1 LVFGIVFGAATWPT
15 ATAAPALPARMVAVG
30 DSITTATDVG
40 WCCVNPNGGN
50 PQYSWSTGTELAV
63 NSHNL
68 RIIAANGG
76 AEVATLNTAQP
87 GADSGDL
94 DEQLSAASQFF
105 AQPSGLGP
113 DYVTV
118 LMGGNDLCWNPTPT
132 GVFRQ
137 RVQSAFAQFFSA
149 NPDAYVFVA
158 SIPNLYQL
166 WNVLHNNPV
175 ARLTWSVFNICPEML
190 GNDVT
195 QSERLR
201 LLRQEQT
208 LNGILAATCGAYT
221 NCRWDNYAT
230 FNYQFTAADISTVDY
245 FHPSVTG
252 QCDLAAVTWNA
263 SYWGVGST
271 SCPNQ

>member
-1 LVFGIVFGAATWPT
+1 VAISAVTVFGILFGAETA
-15 ATAAPALPARMVAVG
+15 ATAAPTFPGRMVAVG

-50 PQYSWSTGTELAV
+50 PQYSWSTGSDLAV
-63 NSHNL
+63 NSHYL
-68 RIIAANGG
+68 RITAANGG

-94 DEQLSAASQFF
+94 AQQLTAASQFF
-105 AQPSGLGP
+105 TQPSGAGP

-118 LMGGNDLCWNPTPT
+118 LMGANDLCWNPTPT

-137 RVQSAFAQFFSA
+137 RVQSAFGQFFSA

-190 GNDVT
+190 GNNVT

-208 LNGILAATCGAYT
+208 LNGILAATCGQYT
-221 NCRWDNYAT
+221 NCQWDNYAT

-245 FHPSVTG
+245 FHPSITG
-252 QCDLAAVTWNA
+252 QANLATVTWNA
-263 SYWGVGST
+263 SYWGAG
-271 SCPNQ
+271 